1 MHLEINRINL
11 KLHSEIA
18 IQFRAD
24 SFFVSFGSNKDF
36 YGDDGM
42 GAKRYLDWLTNNN
55 VSAYHVWDNQ
65 NIVGQI
71 ELGNYVN
78 DATIGYV
85 NLYYLAPSYRNKG
98 LGKILDDFTTAYF
111 KERKIKKI
119 LLSVSLTNT
128 YAQKFYEKQGWQN
141 LGFRFSEKELL
152 NKKCE
157 QLFLMQKILK

>member
-1 MHLEINRINL
+1 MNIIPISLD
-11 KLHSEIA
+11 LHSEIA
-18 IQFRAD
+18 TQFRAD
-24 SFFVSFGSNKDF
+24 SFLVSFGSDKDF
-36 YGDDGM
+36 YGEDGK
-42 GAKRYLDWLTNNN
+42 GDQRYLDWLKNNKM
-55 VSAYHVWDNQ
+55 STYHVWDNQ

-71 ELGNYVN
+71 ELGNYLN

-98 LGKILDDFTTAYF
+98 LGKILDDFTSTYF

-141 LGFRFSEKELL
+141 LGFRFSEEELL